1 MMQSLYVGATG
12 MRTHSEGL
20 QIVSNNL
27 ANVSTI
33 GYKQQLMLFE
43 DLISKDVVT
52 GSARNVEMSQV
63 GLGVRSGFTR
73 TLFTEGSYEPG
84 SAITDLAIGGKGFFQ
99 VTDKAGETFYTRAGN
114 FRYDKDGVLREPTGC
129 AVTGIRIENG
139 KEVGGLGPL
148 SINFNEEGI
157 ATDPPKATNN
167 LNPLLNL
174 GFNTDKAVDPDN
186 PYFAMLNQWNGEST
200 PPLGNY
206 SYAQPL
212 KFFDANGVQH
222 EATVYFDSAPSVNG
236 QKNMEFIVTVPP
248 DKDGTVPDG
257 PPGTRTGAGL
267 LMAGTLTFSSAG
279 ELLNMSAFTPKN
291 ATDKKN
297 LSTWTPAPLAEGMP
311 QFSLTLPGQTA
322 QNISMNFGITS
333 SAAWQNGGGT
343 AADVGTNPARLPAMV
358 PVDHEAG
365 KTTAF
370 SGSSS
375 LKSYKQNGYAK
386 GELMDTDIG
395 QDGVISA
402 IYTNGQVRDIY
413 RIPLFRFNSED
424 GLRREGKNLFSA
436 TNDSGAMSNGRAGT
450 ENYGPIFAKTIEM
463 SNVDMAK
470 EMTNMIIT
478 QRGFQSNS
486 KTVTTADQ
494 MLQKAMELK
503 RT

>member
-27 ANVSTI
+27 ANVNTI

-43 DLISKDVVT
+43 DLISKDVMT
-52 GSARNVEMSQV
+52 GASREVEISQS
-63 GLGVRSGFTR
+63 GLGVRTGFIR

-84 SAITDLAIGGKGFFQ
+84 SDVTDLAIGGRGFFQ
-99 VTDKAGETFYTRAGN
+99 VTGNGNTYYSRAGN
-114 FRYDKDGVLREPTGC
+114 FRFAKDGTLREPTGN

-139 KEVGGLGPL
+139 KETGVL
-148 SINFNEEGI
+148 SPINIDFRSEGV
-157 ATDPPKATNN
+157 ASDPPKASTA
-167 LNPLLNL
+167 LNPLINL
-174 GFNTDKAVDPDN
+174 GFTTDKAVDANN
-186 PYFAMLNQWNGEST
+186 PYFALLGQWHGEAK
-200 PPLGNY
+200 PPIGSY

-212 KFFDANGVQH
+212 KFFDANGMQQ

-236 QKNMEFIVTVPP
+236 QKVMEFIVAIPP
-248 DKDGTVPDG
+248 ANDATVPDG
-257 PPGTRTGAGL
+257 PPGTREGAGL
-267 LMAGTLTFSSAG
+267 LMSGTLTFSSSG
-279 ELLNMSAFTPKN
+279 ELLNMSAFTPNN
-291 ATDKKN
+291 AADKKN
-297 LSTWTPAPLAEGMP
+297 LSTWTPAPLENGLP
-311 QFSLTLPGQTA
+311 QFSLTLPGQQA
-322 QNISMNFGITS
+322 QSLTLNFGISS
-333 SAAWQNGGGT
+333 SAPWQGGGGT
-343 AADVGTNPARLPAMV
+343 AADIGTNMAALPAMV

-365 KTTAF
+365 KATAF
-370 SGSSS
+370 SGASS
-375 LKSYKQNGYAK
+375 LKGYRQDGYGK
-386 GELMDTDIG
+386 GELMDVEVG

-402 IYTNGQVRDIY
+402 TYTNGQVRDIY

-436 TNDSGAMSNGRAGT
+436 TNDSGAMSYGRAGT

-463 SNVDMAK
+463 SNVDMSR

-494 MLQKAMELK
+494 MLQRALELK
-503 RT
+503 RN